1 MNDRKILLSTDSWR
15 RWSCVKM
22 TDFITLPSTEIL
34 TYWLSAYI
42 FLNINGKRGLK
53 YSLRLKNFLNKIPS
67 LSTYYHNVSCIIYL
81 IFHIF
86 HILILRGV
94 LVLHCSNYFSSLS
107 SSTFFFPKCTCLKN
121 EPLTSCIT
129 KRNGPK

>member
-22 TDFITLPSTEIL
+22 TDFITLPK
-34 TYWLSAYI
+34 YWHIEYQPYI

-86 HILILRGV
+86 HIPTYSSWCTSTLFKLFF
-94 LVLHCSNYFSSLS
+94 FSFFFNL
-107 SSTFFFPKCTCLKN
+107 FFPKCTCLKN

>member
-1 MNDRKILLSTDSWR
+1 MVRLWTLRTGRKHEWPKNSPKYGFIKEMKLGKNDW
-15 RWSCVKM
+15 
-22 TDFITLPSTEIL
+22 FYNSTEIL

-94 LVLHCSNYFSSLS
+94 LVHCSNYFSSLS
-107 SSTFFFPKCTCLKN
+107 SSTFFFQNALVWKM
-121 EPLTSCIT
+121 SH
-129 KRNGPK
+129 